1 MNAAREPDGEASVDM
16 KLATYRKTDPG
27 PLEEFLFYDHPSGK
41 SRILM
46 AMRWKAEHLNDQ

>member
-1 MNAAREPDGEASVDM
+1 M
-16 KLATYRKTDPG
+16 KLATYRKQDPG
-27 PLEEFLFYDHPSGK
+27 PLEEFLFYDHPSDK